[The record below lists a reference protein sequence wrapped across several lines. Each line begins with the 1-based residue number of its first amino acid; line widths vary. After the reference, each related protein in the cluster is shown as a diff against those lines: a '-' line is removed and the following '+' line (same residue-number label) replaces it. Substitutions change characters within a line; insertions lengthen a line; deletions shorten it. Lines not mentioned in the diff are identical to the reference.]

1 MQDTENSDVSSTL
14 LLTLAFAF
22 PVLYELLFKDH
33 HWFLI
38 TLKNQVTEEDQILL
52 LANPV
57 ADYHWVNV
65 LKS

>member
-33 HWFLI
+33 H
-38 TLKNQVTEEDQILL
+38 
-52 LANPV
+52 
-57 ADYHWVNV
+57 
-65 LKS
+65 